1 MTVVGELPET
11 RGDVGGISGG
21 DVVQAGV
28 HTGLNLFLHLG
39 PLLAGRR
46 VVVAL
51 NHDLAAT
58 EVVRVIPVGT
68 QDVTGGT
75 HHKLRGNEAQGG
87 GGTVTLCTAGQ
98 GVDSGGEVVSEFA
111 ALGFGDVGGR
121 STCTGGLYAFREAD
135 GIGGESVVFHAI
147 AAGTGAVLAAHGN
160 PGGEGGLE
168 HGLVHTPPGVT
179 GTAQGPVVLTDGVVD
194 LGYPD
199 GFVVAGIVG
208 VGVSGEVT
216 DLGHAGGTEEVPVGA
231 LRGSEG
237 VAVTV
242 HGLVGTVTEAGGHEL
257 VVAVGLVD
265 DAGGSLLGLLEFTQ
279 AEVNLG
285 EVVGGGSLGDGTHQT
300 RSGGKVL
307 LGIFKVGSQF
317 LPGFLAGVHGIV
329 VTGFLGH
336 VLGIYHLAE
345 HAGNDTEGPGAEEH
359 GLCTEVVLHRFAGVL
374 DLGMLVNHVHHNVGT
389 VGKLVH
395 VFTVV
400 TGITT
405 LLGKGGP
412 VGEMGVAT
420 GGGDSVQTQA
430 EEHPVVLGSAT
441 LVAEHHVLDLGI
453 GRGKG
458 NLNGLLALEEAVGI
472 VLVCALFQEE
482 VVVTGNGQDSCEK
495 NNYIL
500 FHNHL
505 VFNYFL
511 LGAEKVRLTPK
522 VYVL

>member
-1 MTVVGELPET
+1 M
-11 RGDVGGISGG
+11 
-21 DVVQAGV
+21 
-28 HTGLNLFLHLG
+28 
-39 PLLAGRR
+39 
-46 VVVAL
+46 
-51 NHDLAAT
+51 
-58 EVVRVIPVGT
+58 
-68 QDVTGGT
+68 
-75 HHKLRGNEAQGG
+75 
-87 GGTVTLCTAGQ
+87 
-98 GVDSGGEVVSEFA
+98 
-111 ALGFGDVGGR
+111 
-121 STCTGGLYAFREAD
+121 
-135 GIGGESVVFHAI
+135 
-147 AAGTGAVLAAHGN
+147 
-160 PGGEGGLE
+160 
-168 HGLVHTPPGVT
+168 
-179 GTAQGPVVLTDGVVD
+179 
-194 LGYPD
+194 
-199 GFVVAGIVG
+199 VAGIVG

-265 DAGGSLLGLLEFTQ
+265 DAGGSLLGFLELTQ

-285 EVVGGGSLGDGTHQT
+285 KVVGGGSLGNGTHQT
-300 RSGGKVL
+300 RGGGKVL

-336 VLGIYHLAE
+336 VLGIHHLAE

-359 GLCTEVVLHRFAGVL
+359 GLCTEVVLHGFAGVF
-374 DLGMLVNHVHHNVGT
+374 DFRVLVNHVHHNVGT

-453 GRGKG
+453 GRGEG
-458 NLNGLLALEEAVGI
+458 NLDGLLALEEAVGV

-495 NNYIL
+495 NNNIL